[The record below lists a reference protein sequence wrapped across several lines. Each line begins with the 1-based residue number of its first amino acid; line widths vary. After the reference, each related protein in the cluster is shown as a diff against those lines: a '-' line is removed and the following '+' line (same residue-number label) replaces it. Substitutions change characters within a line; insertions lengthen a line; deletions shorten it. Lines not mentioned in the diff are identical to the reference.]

1 MTKTIL
7 LADDSLTIQKVVEL
21 TFADTQYHVVSM
33 SSGDELLG
41 KLEEVQPELVICD
54 IIMPGLEGYDVCQQI
69 KSNPATL
76 HIPVILLSGT
86 FEPFDRDRALAAGCS
101 EIITKPFEAK
111 RLVDAVEKLLSPTNA
126 GAGDDFDETESF
138 GFGDASQDDD
148 AGSGAVDFGTQMATA
163 DLVDPADQQGAETED
178 GIDFTTSGF
187 AEMEAA
193 AEAMEEPPANSIS
206 EGFDLSQD
214 DTSGPTGPERRDDL
228 MTAGDA
234 DFADAFSIPSPSF
247 ETSAPMIGADQS
259 DPFGSADELSTDEA
273 SPPGGDDP
281 FEKFHDSPDDDLFE
295 GAAPAPDADVDDH
308 DPEPDFEVKSAEEA
322 FETDPRPVV
331 ITDADTAPIASP
343 PEEGTDSEQPIEAG
357 DDALAQPTAAAGFG
371 LSDDDVERIARR
383 VVELSN
389 ERIEQIAWEV
399 IPDVAELAVR
409 ERIRQLEAEFETE
422 N

>member
-111 RLVDAVEKLLSPTNA
+111 RLVDAVEKLLSPANT
-126 GAGDDFDETESF
+126 GVGDDIDEPESF

-148 AGSGAVDFGTQMATA
+148 AASGAVDFGTQMATA
-163 DLVDPADQQGAETED
+163 DLIDAADQEGAETED

-193 AEAMEEPPANSIS
+193 AEAVEEPPAGPIS
-206 EGFDLSQD
+206 DGLDLSQD
-214 DTSGPTGPERRDDL
+214 DTGGSASAGPERRDDL
-228 MTAGDA
+228 VNAGDE

-247 ETSAPMIGADQS
+247 EVTAPVIGADRS
-259 DPFGSADELSTDEA
+259 DPFGSGDELSTDEG
-273 SPPGGDDP
+273 SPLDGDDP
-281 FEKFHDSPDDDLFE
+281 FEKFRDSPDDDLFE
-295 GAAPAPDADVDDH
+295 GAGPAPDAIVEDRDL
-308 DPEPDFEVKSAEEA
+308 EPDFEVRSAEEA
-322 FETDPRPVV
+322 FEMDPRPVV
-331 ITDADTAPIASP
+331 ITDADTAPVASP
-343 PEEGTDSEQPIEAG
+343 PEDATDSEQPLEAG
-357 DDALAQPTAAAGFG
+357 DDALAQPTIAAGLPCPTTTWSG
-371 LSDDDVERIARR
+371 SHAGW
-383 VVELSN
+383 SSCPTN
-389 ERIEQIAWEV
+389 ESSRS
-399 IPDVAELAVR
+399 PGR
-409 ERIRQLEAEFETE
+409 
-422 N
+422 